1 MLEDKAQEL
10 KFEELLSFKI
20 NKQLFVNALI
30 HVAFDTIAFI
40 GLEPS
45 FIEGERGIFLS
56 RFADVAADSKYE
68 THLFARY
75 PIFPDELIDPVFG
88 KNRFEEWPKFYT
100 SCTSQFITSVQT
112 LPTNKDG
119 TIQIQ
124 LLQAEVVPIQN
135 DVPRT
140 VESRLVLIGIREK
153 TRGILTETSEVY
165 TISIVRH
172 SDGKNNEMVR
182 MYPSQSGPM
191 YS

>member
-1 MLEDKAQEL
+1 MIKDKAQEL
-10 KFEELLSFKI
+10 EFKELLSFKI

-30 HVAFDTIAFI
+30 HVAVTTTAFMGI
-40 GLEPS
+40 EPS
-45 FIEGERGIFLS
+45 FFDDKMGIFLS
-56 RFADVAADSKYE
+56 RYADVAADPKYE

-75 PIFPDELIDPVFG
+75 PIFFDELIDPVFG
-88 KNRFEEWPKFYT
+88 IERPEEWPKFYT
-100 SCTSQFITSVQT
+100 SCTSQFIASVQT

-119 TIQIQ
+119 TIQLQ

-135 DVPRT
+135 EVPRT

-153 TRGILTETSEVY
+153 TRETITETSEVY

-172 SDGKNNEMVR
+172 SDGMNNEMVR